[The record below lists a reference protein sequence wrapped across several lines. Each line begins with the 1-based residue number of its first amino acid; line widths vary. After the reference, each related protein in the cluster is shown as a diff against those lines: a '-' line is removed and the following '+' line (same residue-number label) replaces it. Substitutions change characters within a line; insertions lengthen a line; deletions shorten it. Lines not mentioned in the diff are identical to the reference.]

1 MNNIQKNFKSQMKQ
15 IEKKEKKNWRKEI
28 SRDIYTGEK
37 IINYYKGNSSILMK
51 TEEYKS
57 PFSKIIKCIRK
68 IIFAFLKLIIGIS
81 ISLFIIN
88 NVIRYLYESGVSNL

>member
-1 MNNIQKNFKSQMKQ
+1 MNQ

-51 TEEYKS
+51 TEKYKS

>member
-1 MNNIQKNFKSQMKQ
+1 
-15 IEKKEKKNWRKEI
+15 
-28 SRDIYTGEK
+28 
-37 IINYYKGNSSILMK
+37 MK
-51 TEEYKS
+51 TEKYKS